1 MKTISLPS
9 RSRRVALTFASALSA
24 LALAAARAE
33 SGFTPLFDGT
43 TLNGWQLVD
52 PHGAGYGVSNGV
64 MYCANGGGG
73 NLLTEKEYSDF
84 VLRFEFK
91 LEDGSNNGIGIRAPM
106 GGDAA
111 YLGMEIQILDE
122 GAADRGKWG
131 PLRPAQYHGSVYDV
145 VPAKK
150 GALKPPGQW
159 NDEEIVADGR
169 RIKVTVNG
177 KTVLDTDLNEVT
189 DPETIQKHPGL

>member
-1 MKTISLPS
+1 MKTTSLPS
-9 RSRRVALTFASALSA
+9 RSRQVALTFAGALSA
-24 LALAAARAE
+24 LALAASARAE

-43 TLNGWQLVD
+43 TLNGWKLVD
-52 PHGAGYGVSNGV
+52 PLGAGYGVSNGV
-64 MYCANGGGG
+64 MYCAHGGGG

-131 PLRPAQYHGSVYDV
+131 C
-145 VPAKK
+145 
-150 GALKPPGQW
+150 
-159 NDEEIVADGR
+159 
-169 RIKVTVNG
+169 
-177 KTVLDTDLNEVT
+177 
-189 DPETIQKHPGL
+189 